1 MSLLVPIFL
10 ASFVLLQV
18 FDLEVGKPKNTNKV
32 EVATS
37 ENESVDINNKIV
49 LNEPEEEVKVE
60 EPKEEVKVEE
70 PKEEVKVEEPKEEV
84 KVDEPKEEVKVEETD
99 NQNSSEQKTETIS
112 QNDNSIEEQVSDSG
126 TNWLMVALYIFL
138 GIFLLAT
145 ASYYFVNRNK
155 NNQKSAINE
164 EPASSNEESSERN
177 VNTPSEEM
185 IPNPAEPTNNEN
197 DQTNNQEEDNQD
209 NKNN

>member
-10 ASFVLLQV
+10 ASFVLFQV
-18 FDLEVGKPKNTNKV
+18 FDLEVGKPKNTNKA

-70 PKEEVKVEEPKEEV
+70 PKEEVKVEENN
-84 KVDEPKEEVKVEETD
+84 
-99 NQNSSEQKTETIS
+99 NQNSSEQETETIS
-112 QNDNSIEEQVSDSG
+112 QNDNGIEEQVSDSS

-177 VNTPSEEM
+177 VNTPSEEI

-197 DQTNNQEEDNQD
+197 DQTNNQEEDNQEEDNQD